1 VTSDDDYKDAYSGVF
16 DSRERPEEEGGPFV
30 MPGKEFEFLFTQAGQ
45 YSYHCE
51 PHPWMKG
58 KVEIVENFA

>member
-1 VTSDDDYKDAYSGVF
+1 VG
-16 DSRERPEEEGGPFV
+16 E
-30 MPGKEFEFLFTQAGQ
+30 

-51 PHPWMKG
+51 PHPWMTG